1 MPNPKRRHSQQR
13 GRKRRTHYKATAET
27 WSIDATTGESHLR
40 HRAHWVEG
48 KLFYKGKLVID
59 NTPAPAAAA
68 TEGENNQ

>member
-13 GRKRRTHYKATAET
+13 GAKRRTHYKAFPET
-27 WSIDATTGESHLR
+27 WSVDATTSETHLR

-59 NTPAPAAAA
+59 KASTKA
-68 TEGENNQ
+68 TEPESENEE